1 MLWDL
6 KRISNQTQSK
16 WKERRNKGR
25 SQGNGKQMYNK
36 KVSEPKGGFKKI
48 LKTVQIVTYSNR
60 TNKNERKHKEPVL
73 K

>member
-36 KVSEPKGGFKKI
+36 KVSEPKGGF
-48 LKTVQIVTYSNR
+48 
-60 TNKNERKHKEPVL
+60 
-73 K
+73 